1 MSTGHPTEVSQI
13 HVAKH
18 SAKFRPV
25 QLVSI
30 FKVVE
35 MTLCLREH
43 ACPVP
48 TCQVTETTTIVRTV
62 VSRTLVRITPVRR
75 PVLLDSIDQ
84 DVVVRGVRA

>member
-43 ACPVP
+43 ACPVRR
-48 TCQVTETTTIVRTV
+48 VRARSARILHHI
-62 VSRTLVRITPVRR
+62 SRTSL
-75 PVLLDSIDQ
+75 
-84 DVVVRGVRA
+84 

>member
-1 MSTGHPTEVSQI
+1 M
-13 HVAKH
+13 HVAKQR
-18 SAKFRPV
+18 AKLHPA

-43 ACPVP
+43 ACLVP
-48 TCQVTETTTIVRTV
+48 TCQVTETTTTVRTV
-62 VSRTLVRITPVRR
+62 VSRTVVRITPVRR